1 MVEGETEGSIT
12 ENPYVEGYVGV
23 DLDGNEIGDTW
34 EGQFHDDGRLTGSMS
49 TTFEYDYEGFPV
61 EIDVDMEFDTTLQ

>member
-1 MVEGETEGSIT
+1 
-12 ENPYVEGYVGV
+12 
-23 DLDGNEIGDTW
+23 
-34 EGQFHDDGRLTGSMS
+34 MS